1 VKDLESES
9 RRCSRTLLIVS
20 IILAAGPTLGQ
31 PSSPQACPPA
41 GDARNPQVRQL
52 NLLKNRDAAP
62 TQQQMD
68 AGVTLEAMLAP
79 GDDLNRFDENRGASI
94 RGIVV
99 RVLPGGVES
108 VNCHARDFAHRDTHI
123 ELALSPTAVPTDR
136 LIVEVTPLWRQL
148 MAARGIDWSTP
159 SLNVNLVGRK
169 VEVTGW
175 LMFDREHVTGSRN
188 TSPGNPQ
195 NWRATAW
202 EVHPITEIRLLP

>member
-1 VKDLESES
+1 MSKISRALRGRVRVAVRTEEGFREREQVLARVDDLVLLYYSGFLS
-9 RRCSRTLLIVS
+9 HRPRCAV
-20 IILAAGPTLGQ
+20 A
-31 PSSPQACPPA
+31 
-41 GDARNPQVRQL
+41 
-52 NLLKNRDAAP
+52 
-62 TQQQMD
+62 
-68 AGVTLEAMLAP
+68 LEAMLAP
-79 GDDLNRFDENRGASI
+79 GNDLNRFDENRGASI
-94 RGIVV
+94 QGIVV

-108 VNCHARDFAHRDTHI
+108 VNCHAQDFAHRDTHI

-136 LIVEVTPLWRQL
+136 VIVEITPLWRQL

-202 EVHPITEIRLLP
+202 EVHPITEIRVLP

>member
-1 VKDLESES
+1 M
-9 RRCSRTLLIVS
+9 S

-79 GDDLNRFDENRGASI
+79 GHDLNRFDENRGASI
-94 RGIVV
+94 QGIVV
-99 RVLPGGVES
+99 RVLPGGVET

-136 LIVEVTPLWRQL
+136 VIVEVTPLWRQL
-148 MAARGIDWSTP
+148 MAAPALIGA
-159 SLNVNLVGRK
+159 
-169 VEVTGW
+169 
-175 LMFDREHVTGSRN
+175 H
-188 TSPGNPQ
+188 
-195 NWRATAW
+195 RA
-202 EVHPITEIRLLP
+202 